1 MIHIASETD
10 HTKSGGS
17 SWLYVPL
24 RKKPEKVPEFTLKG
38 WALLFFYQLT
48 LIVHGSPYV
57 HPQRF
62 LSDVPK
68 LGFPF
73 MLPNVIQIPKLFAI
87 QYWVI
92 VNGTYCWVLLVSW
105 RERGR
110 LGSGLEIGHPKFAR
124 SQFDWPTTKIIIYWS
139 FEHAKK

>member
-48 LIVHGSPYV
+48 LIVPWFTL
-57 HPQRF
+57 RA
-62 LSDVPK
+62 PK
-68 LGFPF
+68 GF
-73 MLPNVIQIPKLFAI
+73 
-87 QYWVI
+87 
-92 VNGTYCWVLLVSW
+92 
-105 RERGR
+105 
-110 LGSGLEIGHPKFAR
+110 
-124 SQFDWPTTKIIIYWS
+124 
-139 FEHAKK
+139 